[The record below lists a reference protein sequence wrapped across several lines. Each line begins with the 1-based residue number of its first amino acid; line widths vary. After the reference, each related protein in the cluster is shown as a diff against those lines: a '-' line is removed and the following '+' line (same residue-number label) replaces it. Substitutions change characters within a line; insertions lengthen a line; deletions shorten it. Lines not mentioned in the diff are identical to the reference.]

1 MEDHSVSKI
10 FKQSLFYTRDSI
22 LQSTHSRDSILQSTH
37 SRDSILPSSA
47 PGDSS
52 LHRDSLRDHN
62 PDNRQAATKNKSM
75 NPGPGKAMNPG
86 MLCRVCGDS
95 SSGKHYGIYVCNGCS
110 GFFKR
115 SVRRRLI
122 YRCQAGN
129 SRCPVDKTHRN
140 QCQAC
145 RLKRC
150 LHAGMNKDA
159 VQNERQP
166 RSAAQVHLDTGRE
179 HLITKWEATSS
190 IILRPPLSSEATP
203 ATTPPLRHT
212 APTRPPIPATVK
224 PQPPALTATQR
235 CTSPQNNHGFMT
247 NLTTAETCAKLEPEN
262 VEENI
267 NVTNDDPEGI
277 VRSPSGYESSPYH
290 HQFSGSESVYEMS
303 ARLLFMAVK
312 WAKNLPVFSY
322 LPFRDQVILLE
333 EAWSELFLL
342 CAIQWSLPLNSC
354 PLFSHPSLSTPH
366 QGIKTTTPPT
376 ASGVQALEEVFN
388 RFKALSLDPTEFACL
403 KAVVLFKPE
412 ACGLKDPEQVKN
424 LQDQSQVMLGQ
435 HILSLYTSQPTRFG
449 RLLLLLPSLHLL
461 SSERVE
467 QLFFQQTIGNTPMEK
482 LLCDMFKN

>member
-1 MEDHSVSKI
+1 
-10 FKQSLFYTRDSI
+10 
-22 LQSTHSRDSILQSTH
+22 
-37 SRDSILPSSA
+37 
-47 PGDSS
+47 
-52 LHRDSLRDHN
+52 
-62 PDNRQAATKNKSM
+62 M

-122 YRCQAGN
+122 FRCQAGN

-190 IILRPPLSSEATP
+190 IILRPPLT
-203 ATTPPLRHT
+203 
-212 APTRPPIPATVK
+212 TVK

-303 ARLLFMAVK
+303 ARLLFMAVQ

-403 KAVVLFKPE
+403 KAVVLFKPAE
-412 ACGLKDPEQVKN
+412 LPDVAISTGLPDFDISIGLPDFAISTELPDIVISTG
-424 LQDQSQVMLGQ
+424 LPDFAISAGLPDFAISAGLPDFAISTGLPDFAISRSTDQ
-435 HILSLYTSQPTRFG
+435 FC
-449 RLLLLLPSLHLL
+449 HL
-461 SSERVE
+461 
-467 QLFFQQTIGNTPMEK
+467 K
-482 LLCDMFKN
+482 L